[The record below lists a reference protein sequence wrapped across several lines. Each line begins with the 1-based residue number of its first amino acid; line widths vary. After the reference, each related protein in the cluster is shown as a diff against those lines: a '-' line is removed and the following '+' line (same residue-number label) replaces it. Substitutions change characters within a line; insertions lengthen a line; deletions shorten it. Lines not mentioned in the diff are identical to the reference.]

1 MFERQK
7 SGSVLCP
14 SCGSLVGVNDE
25 SCYTCGRRRPG
36 LFGFAA
42 LLRHTGEDMGFLWL
56 TLFACGALFMLTL
69 ASSEEPFTSGQGIWN
84 LLAPDGEVLLRFGGT
99 GGWPVFARG
108 RWWTVLSYA
117 WLHGSAIHI
126 VFNMMALRNLVPAV
140 AHLYGPARTI
150 IIYTAAAVGGAVL
163 SSGMAYAPFLPSFLA
178 GSRFTIGASGA
189 VFGLVG
195 ALAYYGRRGGSRM
208 IGEQA
213 WGWIVSGLLMGLV
226 MPRVDNWCH
235 FGGLAA
241 GYLAA
246 RFLDPLHPERGDHVI
261 VAVLCLVASAASI
274 LASLLIDIPGLR

>member
-14 SCGSLVGVNDE
+14 GCGSLVGVNDA

-42 LLRHTGEDMGFLWL
+42 LLRKTGEDMGFLWL
-56 TLFACGALFMLTL
+56 VLWGAGALFL
-69 ASSEEPFTSGQGIWN
+69 ASLAASEDVFKQGGGFWN
-84 LLAPDGEVLLRFGGT
+84 LLAPDGMVLARLGGT
-99 GGWPVFARG
+99 GGVPVFRFG

-126 VFNMMALRNLVPAV
+126 LFNMMAARDLIPAV
-140 AHLYGPARTI
+140 AHLYGPARTV
-150 IIYTAAAVGGAVL
+150 IIYTASAAGGALL
-163 SSGMAYAPFLPSFLA
+163 SSAIAVYAPFLPSFLA
-178 GSRFTIGASGA
+178 GSPFTIGASGA
-189 VFGLVG
+189 IFGLVG
-195 ALAYYGRRGGSRM
+195 ALAYYGRRGGSRR
-208 IGEQA
+208 IGEHA
-213 WGWIVSGLLMGLV
+213 WGWIVSGIVIGFV

-261 VAVLCLVASAASI
+261 VAVLCLLAFALSI
-274 LASLLIDIPGLR
+274 VASLLIALP